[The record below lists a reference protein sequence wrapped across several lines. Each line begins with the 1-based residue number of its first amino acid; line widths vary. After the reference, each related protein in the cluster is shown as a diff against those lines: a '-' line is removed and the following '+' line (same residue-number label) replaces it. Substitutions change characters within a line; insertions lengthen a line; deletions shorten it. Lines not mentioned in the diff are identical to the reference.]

1 MFVYQ
6 SEVGWQIFQSSIFLF
21 IFFKLPGSLVRFL
34 LWNVVWDKRS
44 GDPETQ
50 WPPGEVSFSLFPYS
64 ICVPVCL
71 LLCSKLVFPPCVSCS
86 RSVHHLL
93 VHSVRLLYF
102 DVALAQVLFAWPLSS
117 FFLFPHTHI
126 KHGYILQ
133 QHTLV
138 HAHNHT
144 NLKHKLLQ
152 AGMCGNLPLA
162 TSVTCIWSWWGAK
175 KATDPGD

>member
-1 MFVYQ
+1 MFVHQ

-21 IFFKLPGSLVRFL
+21 IFLSSLAHWSDSCYGMWCGTKGVEIQKLSDLLERSLSPSSVTLF
-34 LWNVVWDKRS
+34 
-44 GDPETQ
+44 
-50 WPPGEVSFSLFPYS
+50 VSQSVYSVHSLFSLPAFLALDLSITYLFTLSGCCTLMWRWHRYS
-64 ICVPVCL
+64 L
-71 LLCSKLVFPPCVSCS
+71 LGLFL
-86 RSVHHLL
+86 
-93 VHSVRLLYF
+93 HSF
-102 DVALAQVLFAWPLSS
+102 C
-117 FFLFPHTHI
+117 FLTHI
-126 KHGYILQ
+126 QHGYILQ

-138 HAHNHT
+138 HAQNHT